1 MNDDY
6 LWDKSGEPDE
16 DVEQLEQLLG
26 NLRYRRP
33 SAPLPLPQ
41 RAPVRPQRRFKPF
54 LAAAAA
60 LLVMMFAAG
69 LWLTLGPGRQA
80 EKTGIAGINVQTGR
94 AQDWLNADSLFVM
107 TPPTKDEL
115 AKQFEKQAEPQFVV
129 TNSSRSNK
137 PRRSIE
143 PNRRALPEERIA
155 KSSSSNRLERI
166 SEDEGVAAREQLI
179 QALHL
184 AGSKL
189 QRVQKK
195 VQDNKSFG
203 PVT

>member
-6 LWDKSGEPDE
+6 LWDKSGEPDK
-16 DVEQLEQLLG
+16 DVEQLEQLLS

-33 SAPLPLPQ
+33 TAPLPLPQ
-41 RAPVRPQRRFKPF
+41 RAPVRPQRSFAPF

-60 LLVMMFAAG
+60 LLVMLFAAG
-69 LWLTLGPGRQA
+69 LWFTLGPNRRA
-80 EKTGIAGINVQTGR
+80 EKTGITALNVQAGR
-94 AQDWLNADSLFVM
+94 AQDWLNADSLLAM
-107 TPPTKDEL
+107 TPPAKDEPT
-115 AKQFEKQAEPQFVV
+115 KQLEKQAEPQFVV
-129 TNSSRSNK
+129 TNNSRSNK
-137 PRRSIE
+137 PRRSLE